1 VQQRAAEVTGGIN
14 RDQTPLDTQLG
25 VGQLNVRRSV
35 VQMEAGEQKPGNVN
49 YIGWDSN
56 TVAAGNTSKT
66 YALPAMTGG
75 QWISATLTWDRQI
88 NLNDNLVA
96 NGKFD
101 AETYI
106 HLNGGTPQTAGG
118 GGPPYAFAAGDA
130 FTDVNGN
137 NTFDNITESFSTPAG
152 KSGLNDL
159 DLFILPHGDTNLA
172 DAIAESNSSIY
183 SLEHIF
189 FQLPAT
195 ILNPTQFDI
204 EVLARDLTQTSALS
218 QDYGL
223 AWWTAVPE
231 PATIALIAFGGAAL
245 LLCRRG
251 RAV

>member
-1 VQQRAAEVTGGIN
+1 
-14 RDQTPLDTQLG
+14 
-25 VGQLNVRRSV
+25 LNVRRSV
-35 VQMEAGEQKPGNVN
+35 VQLEAGEQKPGNVN

-56 TVAAGNTSKT
+56 TVASGDTSKT

-88 NLNDNLVA
+88 NLNDSLVA

-106 HLNGGTPQTAGG
+106 HLNAGTPQTAGG
-118 GGPPYAFAAGDA
+118 GGPPYAFAAGDT

-159 DLFILPHGDTNLA
+159 DLFVLPHGDTNLV
-172 DAIAESNSSIY
+172 DAIAMSNSSIY
-183 SLEHIF
+183 NLEHIF

-195 ILNPTQFDI
+195 IVNPTLFDI

-218 QDYGL
+218 QEYGL

-231 PATIALIAFGGAAL
+231 PGTMVLIALGASAL
-245 LLCRRG
+245 LLYRRK
-251 RAV
+251 RAS